1 MWDFKHCTVYQIYC
15 KSFQDSNGD
24 GIGDLNGILY
34 RLPYLKE
41 LGVEYI
47 WLTPFFLSP
56 QNDNGYDVMDY
67 RETDPVYGSMQDFE
81 MLVKRADACGIGII
95 LDMVFN
101 HTSTQHQW
109 FQKALKGDQYYKNY
123 YIWKDQNPDGSLP
136 TNWESKF
143 GGPVWEYVPQYGQY
157 YLHLFDKTQ
166 ADLNWRNPNVRR
178 EMRDILRFWMGK
190 GVKGFRFD
198 VVNLLSKPEKYE
210 NDFEGDGRRFYTDG
224 PDIHEY
230 LRELC
235 AEVNDAGL
243 ITVGEMSSTS
253 IEHCIRYSNP
263 KERELSMC
271 FSFHHLKVDY
281 RQQEKWALQPPDF
294 MQLKKLLNDW
304 QLGMQNGDGWNALFW
319 SNHDQPRILSR
330 FGNDQEYHS
339 QSAKMLAAVMY
350 LMRGTPYIYQ
360 GEEIGMTN
368 AYFEDISQYRD
379 VESINYYNILSGK
392 GIAKE
397 EILNILQERSR
408 DNSRTPMQWDSGENA
423 GFSSGTPWLAVN
435 PNHNRINVQ
444 SVMQQ
449 PDSIFAWYK
458 QLIQLRKQSDTV
470 ALGSYK
476 PLLEENNSVFVF
488 CREYNESRM
497 LVIANF
503 TADHVQVLL
512 PEEET
517 HAMQC
522 IMSNYY
528 TRSCSR
534 QMSLKPYETIICQNR

>member
-143 GGPVWEYVPQYGQY
+143 GGPVWEYVPQYRQY

-166 ADLNWRNPNVRR
+166 ADLNWRNPNVRH

-476 PLLEENNSVFVF
+476 PLLEENNSVFAF

>member
-67 RETDPVYGSMQDFE
+67 RGTDPVYGSMQDFE

-166 ADLNWRNPNVRR
+166 ADLNWRNPNVRH

-476 PLLEENNSVFVF
+476 PLLEENNSVFAF

-522 IMSNYY
+522 IMSNYH

>member
-476 PLLEENNSVFVF
+476 PLLEENNSVFAF

>member
-143 GGPVWEYVPQYGQY
+143 GGLVWEYVPQYGQY

-235 AEVNDAGL
+235 TEVNDAGL

-294 MQLKKLLNDW
+294 IQLKKLLNDW

-368 AYFEDISQYRD
+368 AYFEGISQYRD

-476 PLLEENNSVFVF
+476 PLLEENNSVFAF